1 MKITFELTTEEFK
14 ANGGKTLEEI
24 LIAKGTGKAAV
35 KKTSKKEE
43 EEEAEEEEEETEET
57 EEEEEETEEEEEGG
71 EVDDDLIKAKISTLS
86 KAGKQAQIK
95 KVFAKYKCTT
105 ISGLKQKDY
114 DAFYADLGKIKK

>member
-43 EEEAEEEEEETEET
+43 EEEA
-57 EEEEEETEEEEEGG
+57 EEEEEGG